1 MQERLFPQSCPIVP
15 GVDLA
20 GYCRPAQAVGG
31 DYYDYFLLSDG
42 RLALALGDI
51 SGKGISAALL
61 MASLR
66 ASLRSIASLQQGDL
80 ASLIANVNN
89 LVYESSTTNRYATFF
104 YAEYDP
110 FTRLLTYVNAGHNPP
125 YILRGQKTIPL
136 DATGNRRR
144 PSTQRRIRAGHHP
157 HARRRRPL
165 TYTDGIS
172 EAMNHQ
178 DEEWGE
184 DRMIASARQLL
195 SQPDCTASAQQLL
208 NCIIEAADKFT
219 SGAPQHDDMTLLVC
233 TIGTPAAPHQE
244 IV

>member
-1 MQERLFPQSCPIVP
+1 
-15 GVDLA
+15 
-20 GYCRPAQAVGG
+20 
-31 DYYDYFLLSDG
+31 LLSDG
-42 RLALALGDI
+42 SLALALGDI

-80 ASLIANVNN
+80 AALIGNVNN
-89 LVYESSTTNRYATFF
+89 LVYESSTSNRYATFF

-110 FTRLLTYVNAGHNPP
+110 STSLLTYVNAGHNPP
-125 YILRGQKTIPL
+125 YILRGKKAIPL
-136 DATGNRRR
+136 DATGIVVGLLPNADYEQVTI
-144 PSTQRRIRAGHHP
+144 PMHAGDVL
-157 HARRRRPL
+157 L

-172 EAMNHQ
+172 EAMNYQ

-184 DRMIASARQLL
+184 DRMIASVRQLL
-195 SQPDCTASAQQLL
+195 AQPDCTVSAQQLL
-208 NCIIEAADKFT
+208 DCIIEAADIFT

-233 TIGTPAAPHQE
+233 TIGNTPGTQQE